1 MIHPDDGAKNRV
13 RLKKTKPLR
22 RFVAETWLR
31 YFPRYRFSRLRDPPT
46 RIQSASID
54 RSGRADKPPD
64 EHTRIP
70 ERVSRWIFQARKCE
84 KTSSIPC
91 FIPPR
96 YKISLGRYLIT
107 RTIDRLIVPRFR
119 FPETSLFRFTHRC
132 CVFIS
137 FILVLLT
144 FVHRHWHGSRAI
156 FSLQRHEGV
165 SVALSPSVMAV
176 FVNIP
181 MSRDRLSPIFSAK
194 QRRIINYTTSL
205 PTMTHCT
212 FIDFV
217 FLRGDGP
224 NRVIFL
230 EFYKRF
236 LSQYVFHV
244 LSVTE

>member
-1 MIHPDDGAKNRV
+1 MNFLPSVLLVRNR
-13 RLKKTKPLR
+13 RIL
-22 RFVAETWLR
+22 
-31 YFPRYRFSRLRDPPT
+31 T
-46 RIQSASID
+46 RIINDIWNTWFRCIHLEKWKSLKEKKKKERVVKWNSSVFND
-54 RSGRADKPPD
+54 RVAP